1 MYSVE
6 KGQNSEAPPRAMKG
20 ADMGTKPENAKQIT
34 MYVPADVLE
43 KVDEA
48 AYQMR
53 QRRNDRT
60 TWIINA
66 INEKLERDAALT
78 DGISDTAEAARVRE
92 LVSAYDSLNET
103 GKEWLHLT
111 AVIARGADDFKQ

>member
-1 MYSVE
+1 MTE
-6 KGQNSEAPPRAMKG
+6 TPN
-20 ADMGTKPENAKQIT
+20 DTKKVKQIT
-34 MYVPADVLE
+34 MYVPVEVLD

-66 INEKLERDAALT
+66 INEKLATVPDDARIT
-78 DGISDTAEAARVRE
+78 EIVTAYE
-92 LVSAYDSLNET
+92 SMNDT
-103 GKEWLHLT
+103 GKDWLHK
-111 AVIARGADDFKQ
+111 AAGIASAHDEFK

>member
-6 KGQNSEAPPRAMKG
+6 KGLNSKPKRATEKRQRMG
-20 ADMGTKPENAKQIT
+20 AKPENAKQIT

-48 AYQMR
+48 AYQIR

-60 TWIINA
+60 TWILNA

-78 DGISDTAEAARVRE
+78 GGISDEAEASRVRE
-92 LVSAYDSLNET
+92 LVNAYEAVNET
-103 GKEWLHLT
+103 GKEWLHL
-111 AVIARGADDFKQ
+111 AGIVARGCDDFK